1 LKRISSV
8 FLALSMGLGSPPLR
22 CIRQTTLASQPRCI
36 LQSRTV
42 TASGYLLRTEFSGFD
57 AKRIATIPDKGFFTI
72 LRRYGPTK
80 ALFGKIWKPD
90 LVVKLK

>member
-1 LKRISSV
+1 
-8 FLALSMGLGSPPLR
+8 
-22 CIRQTTLASQPRCI
+22 
-36 LQSRTV
+36 V